1 MRKGRGRNSHVQ
13 AETTGTKVEKVEHYT
28 VVRQPEGKY
37 ETHFTPSSG
46 SGHDIGLEL
55 ASVVRNLY

>member
-1 MRKGRGRNSHVQ
+1 M
-13 AETTGTKVEKVEHYT
+13 EHYT